1 MIDLVCEQ
9 LQTWLQSAVGVSP
22 VSFAPPGATTGARGV
37 SCYLLELAEDPPLR
51 GARNAPLQLACHF
64 LVTCWAPTPLEANRL
79 LGEVIFAAMQHAD
92 YRVLLQPAPAE
103 LWLAFATLPRPSF
116 VLRVPVHVTRPQ
128 TLAPRVRKPI
138 DVESA
143 PLTQLTGVVLG
154 PGEIPLAGAR
164 VELPAIQRVARTDAH
179 GRFRL
184 TSVAAEP
191 RIKHLRI
198 SAKGETREVAVT
210 QPVDDAPV
218 VVHFDLPLP

>member
-1 MIDLVCEQ
+1 MARLCHA
-9 LQTWLQSAVGVSP
+9 SSP
-22 VSFAPPGATTGARGV
+22 VRRA
-37 SCYLLELAEDPPLR
+37 
-51 GARNAPLQLACHF
+51 AC
-64 LVTCWAPTPLEANRL
+64 A
-79 LGEVIFAAMQHAD
+79 
-92 YRVLLQPAPAE
+92 Y
-103 LWLAFATLPRPSF
+103 
-116 VLRVPVHVTRPQ
+116 VTRPQ

-138 DVESA
+138 HVESA

-154 PGEIPLAGAR
+154 PGRSPWPV
-164 VELPAIQRVARTDAH
+164 VELPAIQRVACTDAY